1 MDRLTRFDF
10 SKKTKDH
17 VQVRTNVG
25 AALTVLSLSVMAI
38 LFVGEVIFWRTTRVE
53 NHLLVDS
60 GQGNREFDI
69 SLDVTFHALSCREVN
84 VNSED
89 AKNVPY
95 DESSMK
101 LTKTAIPPSAS
112 AAASAIKDGGSG
124 LPTGAGGGC
133 RVAGSLHVRRVAG
146 HVYVAAPRSLT
157 NLDGRLVFAVNRES
171 KDQFNASHTINHLA
185 FGPKFP
191 GQLAPLDGATS
202 SSSVSSAANYQYHIK
217 VVPTIYEFLGGITG
231 KRTIDSQQFS
241 ASDFLQIQETSEGG
255 QFIHPG
261 IWFRYD
267 FSPIMVRLVETRRS
281 FLQFLTSLCAILG
294 GVFAITGLF
303 DTIAFRATE
312 NSKTK

>member
-1 MDRLTRFDF
+1 M
-10 SKKTKDH
+10 
-17 VQVRTNVG
+17 RTNVG
-25 AALTVLSLSVMAI
+25 AALTVLSLAVMAV
-38 LFVGEVIFWRTTRVE
+38 LFIGEVIFWRTTRVE

-60 GQGNREFDI
+60 GQGSREFDI

-101 LTKTAIPPSAS
+101 LTKTAIPPSAA
-112 AAASAIKDGGSG
+112 AAASALKDGGSG

-157 NLDGRLVFAVNRES
+157 NIDGRLVFAVNREA
-171 KDQFNASHTINHLA
+171 KDMFNASHTINHLA
-185 FGPKFP
+185 FGPIFP
-191 GQLAPLDGATS
+191 GQVAPLDGATS

-241 ASDFLQIQETSEGG
+241 ASDFLQTQETSEGG

-294 GVFAITGLF
+294 GVFAISGLF

>member
-1 MDRLTRFDF
+1 
-10 SKKTKDH
+10 
-17 VQVRTNVG
+17 
-25 AALTVLSLSVMAI
+25 
-38 LFVGEVIFWRTTRVE
+38 
-53 NHLLVDS
+53 
-60 GQGNREFDI
+60 
-69 SLDVTFHALSCREVN
+69 
-84 VNSED
+84 
-89 AKNVPY
+89 
-95 DESSMK
+95 MK
-101 LTKTAIPPSAS
+101 LTKTAIPPSAA
-112 AAASAIKDGGSG
+112 AAASALKDGGSG

-157 NLDGRLVFAVNRES
+157 NIDGRLVFAVNREA
-171 KDQFNASHTINHLA
+171 KDMFNASHTINHLA
-185 FGPKFP
+185 FGPIFP
-191 GQLAPLDGATS
+191 GQVAPLDGATS

-241 ASDFLQIQETSEGG
+241 ASDFLQTQETSEGG

-294 GVFAITGLF
+294 GVFAISGLF

>member
-1 MDRLTRFDF
+1 MNNLTRFDF

-25 AALTVLSLSVMAI
+25 AALTLISLLVMAV
-38 LFVGEVIFWRTTRVE
+38 LFIGEVVFWRTTRVE

-60 GQGNREFDI
+60 GQGSREFDI
-69 SLDVTFHALSCREVN
+69 TMDVTFHALSCRDVN

-95 DESSMK
+95 DETSMK
-101 LTKTAIPPSAS
+101 LTKTTIPPSAA
-112 AAASAIKDGGSG
+112 AAASALKDGG
-124 LPTGAGGGC
+124 LPTGSGGGC

-157 NLDGRLVFAVNRES
+157 NIDGRLVFAVNRES
-171 KDQFNASHTINHLA
+171 KDGFNASHTINHFA
-185 FGPKFP
+185 FGRPFP

-217 VVPTIYEFLGGITG
+217 VVPTIYEFLGGLTG

-241 ASDFLQIQETSEGG
+241 ASDFLQTQETSEGG

-281 FLQFLTSLCAILG
+281 FFQFLTSVCAILG
-294 GVFAITGLF
+294 GVFAISGLF

-312 NSKTK
+312 SAKTK